1 MQKLQFINAY
11 YGMRLSQEPFFFN
24 FARQSEGIKAT
35 TDETI
40 IVRDPFSL
48 NSLPSA
54 KLISR
59 CLKIS

>member
-1 MQKLQFINAY
+1 
-11 YGMRLSQEPFFFN
+11 MRDYRKNLLFN
-24 FARQSEGIKAT
+24 FARQSGGIKAT

-48 NSLPSA
+48 NSLRSA